1 MDRVKRKSI
10 FGRREIDMTQG
21 SIPVNILKFAF
32 PLLLGNLFQQ
42 LYNMVDMWVIGQTDN
57 VDAFAAVGNVG
68 PIINMLIGFFMGL
81 ASGAGVIISQYYGA
95 KNEKKVNE
103 VTHTSIALT
112 LVMAVIFTILGV
124 ALTPL
129 LLKLMLDSQDGASTV
144 YPYAKTYL
152 TIYFAG
158 VIGLMVYNMGA
169 GILRAIGDS
178 TRPFYFLVVSAL
190 TNIVLDFVFVFA
202 FDMGVAGVALATVI
216 AQSISAILTV
226 ITLMKTSSCV
236 KLDFRKLNLN
246 IPILKNIFSVGFP
259 AALQMMITA
268 LSNVFVQSYVA
279 KVNGVQA
286 HCLGGWTTYSKIDA
300 FIFLPVQS
308 ISLAATTLVGQ
319 SLGNGDMK
327 RAKKGTYTAFWMSFS
342 ITVVVIALVMIFAPY
357 LAAFFEDDPSV
368 VYYAELLLHNITPF
382 YIFCCVNQVFAAA
395 LRGAG
400 NTKAPMFIMLGSF
413 VAFRQIYLF
422 VVSNFI
428 SNEILPIA
436 FGYPAGWFLCCVITL
451 IYYKAVGFK
460 HAKIIASES

>member
-1 MDRVKRKSI
+1 METTKRKSI

-42 LYNMVDMWVIGQTDN
+42 FYNMVDMWVIGQTDN

-103 VTHTSIALT
+103 VAHTSIALT

-129 LLKLMLDSQDGASTV
+129 LLKLMLNSQEGASTV

-152 TIYFAG
+152 TIYFSG
-158 VIGLMVYNMGA
+158 VIGLMLYNMGA

-190 TNIVLDFVFVFA
+190 TNIVLDLVFVFV
-202 FDMGVAGVALATVI
+202 FDMGVAGVALATII
-216 AQSISAILTV
+216 AQFISALLTI

-236 KLDFRKLNLN
+236 KIDFRKLNLN
-246 IPILKNIFSVGFP
+246 ISILKNIFSVGFP

-279 KVNGVQA
+279 GVNGIQA

-319 SLGNGDMK
+319 NLGNGDMK
-327 RAKKGTYTAFWMSFS
+327 RAKKGTYIAFFMSFA
-342 ITVVVIALVMIFAPY
+342 ITVVVITLVMIFAPY
-357 LAAFFEDDPSV
+357 LAAFFEDDPNV

-413 VAFRQIYLF
+413 VLFRQIYLF

-451 IYYKAVGFK
+451 IYYKFVGFK
-460 HAKIIASES
+460 NAKVIATEV

>member
-1 MDRVKRKSI
+1 MEKVKRKSI
-10 FGRREIDMTQG
+10 FGRREIDMTKG

-81 ASGAGVIISQYYGA
+81 SSGAGVIISQYYGA

-103 VTHTSIALT
+103 VVHTSIALT
-112 LVMAVIFTILGV
+112 LVMAVAFTVFGI
-124 ALTPL
+124 ALTPI
-129 LLKLMLDSQDGASTV
+129 LLKLMLNNNGGVSTV

-152 TIYFAG
+152 TIYFSG
-158 VIGLMVYNMGA
+158 VIGLMIYNMGA

-190 TNIVLDFVFVFA
+190 TNIVLDLLFVFVF
-202 FDMGVAGVALATVI
+202 DMDVEGVALATII
-216 AQSISAILTV
+216 AQGISAILIV
-226 ITLMKTSSCV
+226 ITLLKTSSCV
-236 KLDFRKLNLN
+236 KLDFKKLNLDTQ
-246 IPILKNIFSVGFP
+246 ILKNIFSVGLP
-259 AALQMMITA
+259 AAIQMMITA

-279 KVNGVQA
+279 GVNGVQA

-319 SLGNGDMK
+319 NLGNGDMN
-327 RAKKGTYTAFWMSFS
+327 RAKKGTYIAFGMSLA
-342 ITVVVIALVMIFAPY
+342 INVAVIAVVMIFAPY
-357 LAAFFEDDPSV
+357 LAAFFEDDPNV
-368 VYYAELLLHNITPF
+368 VYYAELLLRNITPF
-382 YIFCCVNQVFAAA
+382 YIFCSVNQVFAAA

-400 NTKAPMFIMLGSF
+400 NTRAPMFIMLGSF
-413 VAFRQIYLF
+413 VLFRQIYLF
-422 VVSNFI
+422 VVANFI

-451 IYYKAVGFK
+451 VYYKLVGFK
-460 HAKIIASES
+460 HAKVIAAEG

>member
-1 MDRVKRKSI
+1 MEKVKRKSI
-10 FGRREIDMTQG
+10 FGRREIDMTKG

-42 LYNMVDMWVIGQTDN
+42 FYNMVDMWVIGQTDN
-57 VDAFAAVGNVG
+57 VDAFAAVGNVS

-81 ASGAGVIISQYYGA
+81 SSGAGVIISQYYGA

-103 VTHTSIALT
+103 VAHTSIALT
-112 LVMAVIFTILGV
+112 LVMSVAFTVLGI
-124 ALTPL
+124 ALTPV
-129 LLKLMLDSQDGASTV
+129 LLKLMLNNNDGVSTV

-152 TIYFAG
+152 TIYFSG
-158 VIGLMVYNMGA
+158 VIGLMIYNMGA

-190 TNIVLDFVFVFA
+190 TNIVLDLLFVFVF
-202 FDMGVAGVALATVI
+202 DMGVEGVALATII
-216 AQSISAILTV
+216 AQGISAILTV
-226 ITLMKTSSCV
+226 ITLLKTSSSV
-236 KLDFRKLNLN
+236 KLNFKKLNLDTQ
-246 IPILKNIFSVGFP
+246 ILKNIFSVGLP
-259 AALQMMITA
+259 AAIQMMITA

-279 KVNGVQA
+279 GVNGVQA

-319 SLGNGDMK
+319 NLGNGDMK
-327 RAKKGTYTAFWMSFS
+327 RAKKGTYIAFGMSLA
-342 ITVVVIALVMIFAPY
+342 INVAVIAVVMIFAPY
-357 LAAFFEDDPSV
+357 LAAFFEDDPNV

-382 YIFCCVNQVFAAA
+382 YIFCSVNQVFAAA

-400 NTKAPMFIMLGSF
+400 NTRAPMFIMLGSF
-413 VAFRQIYLF
+413 VLFRQIYLF
-422 VVSNFI
+422 VVANFI

-451 IYYKAVGFK
+451 VYYKLVGFK
-460 HAKIIASES
+460 HAKVIAAEG

>member
-1 MDRVKRKSI
+1 
-10 FGRREIDMTQG
+10 
-21 SIPVNILKFAF
+21 
-32 PLLLGNLFQQ
+32 
-42 LYNMVDMWVIGQTDN
+42 
-57 VDAFAAVGNVG
+57 
-68 PIINMLIGFFMGL
+68 MGL

-103 VTHTSIALT
+103 VAHTSIALT

-129 LLKLMLDSQDGASTV
+129 LLKLMLNSQEGASTV

-152 TIYFAG
+152 TIYFSG
-158 VIGLMVYNMGA
+158 VIGLMLYNMGA

-190 TNIVLDFVFVFA
+190 TNIVLDLVFVFV
-202 FDMGVAGVALATVI
+202 FDMGVAGVALATII
-216 AQSISAILTV
+216 AQFISALLTI

-236 KLDFRKLNLN
+236 KIDFRKLNLN
-246 IPILKNIFSVGFP
+246 ISILKNIFSVGFP

-279 KVNGVQA
+279 GVNGIQA

-319 SLGNGDMK
+319 NLGNGDMK
-327 RAKKGTYTAFWMSFS
+327 RAKKGTYIAFFMSFA
-342 ITVVVIALVMIFAPY
+342 ITVVVITLVMIFAPY
-357 LAAFFEDDPSV
+357 LAAFFEDDPNV

-413 VAFRQIYLF
+413 VLFRQIYLF

-451 IYYKAVGFK
+451 IYYKFVGFK
-460 HAKIIASES
+460 NAKVIATEV

>member
-1 MDRVKRKSI
+1 METAKRRSF

-112 LVMAVIFTILGV
+112 LVMAVVFTVLGV
-124 ALTPL
+124 ALTPI
-129 LLKLMLDSQDGASTV
+129 LLKLMLNSQDGASTV

-152 TIYFAG
+152 TIYFSG
-158 VIGLMVYNMGA
+158 VIGLMIYNMGA

-190 TNIVLDFVFVFA
+190 SNIVLDFVFVFA
-202 FDMGVAGVALATVI
+202 FDMGVAGVAFATVI
-216 AQSISAILTV
+216 AQLISATLTV

-236 KLDFRKLNLN
+236 KLDFKKLNLN

-319 SLGNGDMK
+319 NLGNGDMK
-327 RAKKGTYTAFWMSFS
+327 RAKKGTYTAFWMSFA

-357 LAAFFEDDPSV
+357 LAAFFEDDPNV

-413 VAFRQIYLF
+413 VAFRQVYLF
-422 VVSNFI
+422 VVANFI

-460 HAKIIASES
+460 HAKVIAAEA

>member
-368 VYYAELLLHNITPF
+368 VYYAEILLYNITPF

-400 NTKAPMFIMLGSF
+400 NTKAPMFIMLGSI

>member
-1 MDRVKRKSI
+1 MEKVKRKSI
-10 FGRREIDMTQG
+10 FGRREIDMTKG

-81 ASGAGVIISQYYGA
+81 SSGAGVIISQYYGA

-103 VTHTSIALT
+103 VVHTSIALT
-112 LVMAVIFTILGV
+112 LVMAVAFTVLGI
-124 ALTPL
+124 ALTPI
-129 LLKLMLDSQDGASTV
+129 LLKLMLNNNDGVSTV

-152 TIYFAG
+152 TIYFSG
-158 VIGLMVYNMGA
+158 VIGLMIYNMGA

-190 TNIVLDFVFVFA
+190 TNIVLDLLFVFVF
-202 FDMGVAGVALATVI
+202 DMDVEGVALATII
-216 AQSISAILTV
+216 AQGISAILTV
-226 ITLMKTSSCV
+226 ITLLKTSSCV
-236 KLDFRKLNLN
+236 KLDFKKLNLDTQ
-246 IPILKNIFSVGFP
+246 ILKNIFSVGLP
-259 AALQMMITA
+259 AAIQMMITA

-279 KVNGVQA
+279 GVNGVQA

-319 SLGNGDMK
+319 NLGNGDMN
-327 RAKKGTYTAFWMSFS
+327 RAKKGTYIAFGMSLA
-342 ITVVVIALVMIFAPY
+342 INVAVIAVVMIFAPY
-357 LAAFFEDDPSV
+357 LAAFFEDDPNV
-368 VYYAELLLHNITPF
+368 VYYAELLLRNITPF
-382 YIFCCVNQVFAAA
+382 YIFCSVNQVFAAA

-400 NTKAPMFIMLGSF
+400 NTRAPMFIMLGSF
-413 VAFRQIYLF
+413 VLFRQIYLF
-422 VVSNFI
+422 VVANFI

-451 IYYKAVGFK
+451 VYYKLVGFK
-460 HAKIIASES
+460 HAKVIAAEG

>member
-1 MDRVKRKSI
+1 METTKRKSI

-42 LYNMVDMWVIGQTDN
+42 FYNMVDMWVIGQTDN
-57 VDAFAAVGNVG
+57 VDAFAAVGNVA

-103 VTHTSIALT
+103 VAHTSIALT

-129 LLKLMLDSQDGASTV
+129 LLKLMLNSQEGASTV

-152 TIYFAG
+152 TIYFSG
-158 VIGLMVYNMGA
+158 VIGLMLYNMGA

-190 TNIVLDFVFVFA
+190 TNIVLDLVFVFV
-202 FDMGVAGVALATVI
+202 FDMGVAGVALATII
-216 AQSISAILTV
+216 AQFISALLTI

-236 KLDFRKLNLN
+236 KIDFRKLNLN
-246 IPILKNIFSVGFP
+246 ISILKNIFSVGFP

-279 KVNGVQA
+279 GVNGIQA

-319 SLGNGDMK
+319 NLGNGDMK
-327 RAKKGTYTAFWMSFS
+327 RAKKGTYIAFFMSFA
-342 ITVVVIALVMIFAPY
+342 ITVVVITLVMIFAPY
-357 LAAFFEDDPSV
+357 LAAFFEDDPNV

-413 VAFRQIYLF
+413 VLFRQIYLF

-451 IYYKAVGFK
+451 IYYKFVGFK
-460 HAKIIASES
+460 NAKVIATEV

>member
-1 MDRVKRKSI
+1 MEKTRRKSI

-21 SIPVNILKFAF
+21 SIPINILKFAF

-68 PIINMLIGFFMGL
+68 PVINMLIGFFMGL

-103 VTHTSIALT
+103 VAHTSIALT
-112 LVMAVIFTILGV
+112 LVMAVAFTILGV
-124 ALTPL
+124 ALTPV
-129 LLKLMLDSQDGASTV
+129 LLKLMLNSQEGASTV

-152 TIYFAG
+152 TIYFSG
-158 VIGLMVYNMGA
+158 VIGLMIYNMGA

-178 TRPFYFLVVSAL
+178 TRPFYFLVVSAI
-190 TNIVLDFVFVFA
+190 TNIILDLVFVFGC
-202 FDMGVAGVALATVI
+202 DMGVEGVALATVI
-216 AQSISAILTV
+216 AQLLSAILTI
-226 ITLMKTSSCV
+226 ITLMKTSTCV
-236 KLDFRKLNLN
+236 KFSIKKLNLN
-246 IPILKNIFSVGFP
+246 IHILKNIFSIGLP

-268 LSNVFVQSYVA
+268 LSNVFVQSYVSG
-279 KVNGVQA
+279 VNGVQA

-319 SLGNGDMK
+319 NLGNGDIN
-327 RAKKGTYTAFWMSFS
+327 RAKKGTYIAFGMSFV
-342 ITVVVIALVMIFAPY
+342 INAAVIAVVMIFAHY
-357 LAAFFEDDPSV
+357 LAAFFEDDPNV
-368 VYYAELLLHNITPF
+368 VYYAELLLLNITPF
-382 YIFCCVNQVFAAA
+382 YIFCSVNQVFAAA

-400 NTKAPMFIMLGSF
+400 NTRAPMFIMIGSF
-413 VAFRQIYLF
+413 VLFRQIYLF
-422 VVSNFI
+422 VVANYI

-460 HAKIIASES
+460 HAKVIVADN

>member
-1 MDRVKRKSI
+1 MQSAH
-10 FGRREIDMTQG
+10 
-21 SIPVNILKFAF
+21 LH
-32 PLLLGNLFQQ
+32 
-42 LYNMVDMWVIGQTDN
+42 
-57 VDAFAAVGNVG
+57 
-68 PIINMLIGFFMGL
+68 
-81 ASGAGVIISQYYGA
+81 ISQYYGA

-103 VTHTSIALT
+103 VAHTSIALT
-112 LVMAVIFTILGV
+112 LVMSVIFTILGV

-129 LLKLMLDSQDGASTV
+129 LLKLMLNSQEGASTV

-152 TIYFAG
+152 TIYFSG
-158 VIGLMVYNMGA
+158 VIGLMLYNMGA

-190 TNIVLDFVFVFA
+190 TNIVLDLVFVFV
-202 FDMGVAGVALATVI
+202 FDMGVAGVALATII
-216 AQSISAILTV
+216 AQFISALLTI
-226 ITLMKTSSCV
+226 ITIMKTSSCV
-236 KLDFRKLNLN
+236 KIDFRKLNLN
-246 IPILKNIFSVGFP
+246 ISILKNIFSVGFP

-279 KVNGVQA
+279 GVNGIQA

-319 SLGNGDMK
+319 NLGNGDMK
-327 RAKKGTYTAFWMSFS
+327 RAKKGTYIAFFMSFA
-342 ITVVVIALVMIFAPY
+342 ITVVVITLVMIFAPY
-357 LAAFFEDDPSV
+357 LAAFFEDDPNV

-413 VAFRQIYLF
+413 VLFRQIYLF

-451 IYYKAVGFK
+451 IYYKFVGFK
-460 HAKIIASES
+460 NAKVIATEV

>member
-21 SIPVNILKFAF
+21 SIPVNIMKFAF

-308 ISLAATTLVGQ
+308 ISLAVTTLVGQ

-460 HAKIIASES
+460 HAKIIASEN